1 MINTSTIQL
10 PAINV
15 PEGCEERAAEIMES
29 VGNMIAMLGN
39 PAVVIDSGMR
49 AMTTSF
55 EHSLNQGK
63 QQANLLASAAKRRK
77 A

>member
-1 MINTSTIQL
+1 MNTPIPATIQL

-15 PEGCEERAAEIMES
+15 PEGCAKQAVEIMTS

-39 PAVVIDSGMR
+39 PEVVKDPAMR

-63 QQANLLASAAKRRK
+63 QQAELLLKQAA
-77 A
+77 